1 MCAQAA
7 ILVAIVDDDPGAS
20 AGMARL
26 LRTVGMTVDSFDSA
40 EALLASARLAA
51 YDALILDVRLGGMSG
66 LDLHRQLL
74 KRDLRMPVV
83 YVTAHDDPQTRGDAE
98 RQGCVAFFGK
108 TASGSHV
115 IEALR
120 TGASRY
126 RAASL
131 PPPPPA

>member
-1 MCAQAA
+1 M
-7 ILVAIVDDDPGAS
+7 VAIVDDDPGAC

-26 LRTVGMTVDSFDSA
+26 LRAAGMSVDTYASA

-51 YDALILDVRLGGMSG
+51 YDGLILDVRLGGMSG

-74 KRDLRMPVV
+74 KRGIRTPVV

-108 TASGSHV
+108 TESGSRV
-115 IEALR
+115 IEALVG
-120 TGASRY
+120 GASRY
-126 RAASL
+126 RDTGAAPA
-131 PPPPPA
+131 PPP